1 MDPSWYIITKETLEQ
16 VWKDS
21 LLLAPKLIAALII
34 FIVGWI
40 VSLGIGK
47 LIAEILS
54 RLGFNKLFEKSAWKE
69 AMDKAELKV
78 FPSDFIGAI
87 FKWIL
92 IITTLW
98 IDMIILGYGSFNI
111 FLDDISGLL
120 MKIVVATVIFIIAV
134 VMADISEKVVKI
146 WVKRMGI
153 NYADFI
159 GSVAKW
165 TIYIFAGMAVLVQ
178 LGIAETLINTI
189 VTGIVATL
197 ALAFGLAFGLGGKDA
212 AAKAIQDAKDKL
224 SRK

>member
-16 VWKDS
+16 VWKDF
-21 LLLAPKLIAALII
+21 LFFAPKLIAALII

-47 LIAEILS
+47 LVAEILS

-98 IDMIILGYGSFNI
+98 IVLIILGYGSFDY
-111 FLDDISGLL
+111 FLGGIADLL
-120 MKIVVATVIFIIAV
+120 MRLVVATAIFIIAV
-134 VMADISEKVVKI
+134 VIADISEKIIKV

-153 NYADFI
+153 NHADFI
-159 GSVAKW
+159 GTVAKW
-165 TIYIFAGMAVLVQ
+165 SIYIFAGMAVLVQ
-178 LGIAETLINTI
+178 LGIAETLIETLL
-189 VTGIVATL
+189 TGVVATM

-212 AAKAIQDAKDKL
+212 AARAIQTAKDKL